1 LNSRMKIVTASLW
14 LFLPL
19 VAFRNWQVWDRLPA
33 RVAVHFDIAG
43 RPNGW
48 MSREGSLQFIL
59 LFMVAVL
66 AVASLVMWRVRMPSS
81 AAWAVL
87 GVFYVVLG
95 VLYCGEES
103 ILAYNL
109 DQAPSRV
116 LTIVITSLVAV
127 FGLTTLYLVSG
138 RGPQLPTTGH
148 VFADEVHASPVLAFA
163 MFAPALAELILAAKV
178 PAGVRIV
185 LVLSAL
191 VLAAVATM
199 AWGGFHYLFKASG
212 VEIRTLGFRLR
223 SIPAEQI
230 REYAITRWN
239 PLGGYGIR
247 GIGNRRA
254 YVWGNQGVRI
264 TTTDGQIFLG
274 HRDPAR
280 IIHDLDAIKQFA
292 H

>member
-1 LNSRMKIVTASLW
+1 VNPRRKLVTASLW

-19 VAFRNWQVWDRLPA
+19 VAFRNWQVWDRLPT

-59 LFMVAVL
+59 VFMAAIL
-66 AVASLVMWRVRMPSS
+66 AVATLVMWRIRMPRSS
-81 AAWAVL
+81 AWAVL

-95 VLYCGEES
+95 ALYCGEES

-109 DQAPSRV
+109 GRAPLHV
-116 LTIVITSLVAV
+116 LPIVISALVAV
-127 FGLTTLYLVSG
+127 LILTAIYLGSE
-138 RGPQLPTTGH
+138 RGPEVPITGH
-148 VFADEVHASPVLAFA
+148 VFADEVHASRALAVAMFVPSLVELVLAVR
-163 MFAPALAELILAAKV
+163 V

-191 VLAAVATM
+191 VLAGVATM
-199 AWGGFHYLFKASG
+199 AWGGFHYLFKSSG
-212 VEIRTLGFRLR
+212 VEIRTFGFRLR
-223 SIPAEQI
+223 SIPAEEI

-264 TTTDGQIFLG
+264 NTTNGQIFLG

-280 IIHDLDAIKQFA
+280 IIHDLDAIKRFA

>member
-1 LNSRMKIVTASLW
+1 MKLVTASLW

-19 VAFRNWQVWDRLPA
+19 IAFRNWQVWDRLPI

-59 LFMVAVL
+59 IFMAAIL
-66 AVASLVMWRVRMPSS
+66 AVATLVLWRIRMPRSS
-81 AAWAVL
+81 AWAVL

-95 VLYCGEES
+95 ALYCGEES

-109 DQAPSRV
+109 DRTPLHV
-116 LTIVITSLVAV
+116 LPIVISALVAV
-127 FGLTTLYLVSG
+127 FVLTAIYLGSE
-138 RGPQLPTTGH
+138 RGPELPITGH
-148 VFADEVHASPVLAFA
+148 VFADEVHASRALAVGMFVPALVELVLAVR
-163 MFAPALAELILAAKV
+163 V

-191 VLAAVATM
+191 VLAGVATM
-199 AWGGFHYLFKASG
+199 AWGGFHYLFKSSG
-212 VEIRTLGFRLR
+212 VEIRTFGFRLR

-230 REYAITRWN
+230 KEYAITRWN

-264 TTTDGQIFLG
+264 NTTGGEIFLG